1 MHKPAQ
7 TQGNQTKNSAV
18 RYKAPALEKGLDIL
32 ELLSGSTSA
41 MNLSRIS
48 EAVSRSRSEI
58 YRVLHVL
65 ERRHYLERADG
76 DDRYTLTNR
85 LFLLGMERPAPKGL
99 LEIAL
104 PLMHKLSDEIQ
115 QASHLVVR
123 SDQHMVVIARVE
135 SPNELGLDV
144 RIGHRRPLLEA
155 TSGLVIVAFQPEE
168 VRARWLKEYTTANRR
183 QNRADLLETLAKI
196 GEQGYAAVPSTAVAG
211 VIDIS
216 TPVLQGSGAVA
227 ALAVPYMSLAAVRT
241 SRETVIKLLRAT
253 ASEIS
258 GRLG

>member
-1 MHKPAQ
+1 
-7 TQGNQTKNSAV
+7 
-18 RYKAPALEKGLDIL
+18 
-32 ELLSGSTSA
+32 
-41 MNLSRIS
+41 
-48 EAVSRSRSEI
+48 
-58 YRVLHVL
+58 
-65 ERRHYLERADG
+65 
-76 DDRYTLTNR
+76 
-85 LFLLGMERPAPKGL
+85 
-99 LEIAL
+99 
-104 PLMHKLSDEIQ
+104 
-115 QASHLVVR
+115 
-123 SDQHMVVIARVE
+123 MVVIARVE

-168 VRARWLKEYTTANRR
+168 VRARWLKEYTAANRR

-196 GEQGYAAVPSTAVAG
+196 GEQGYAAIPSTAVSG

-258 GRLG
+258 SRLG